1 MIALDFKQ
9 ITYLLYKR
17 FIFIIAIP
25 LFIMVIALLA
35 SLFILEPVYES
46 HATLYVINKSDVQKS
61 INYDELQVNQQLVKD
76 YRELIKSRN
85 VTKAVVDD
93 LKVNNLTPVALAKKI
108 SVNLKTDTRILQIS
122 VKDSDPVIAMKLANK
137 LSEKFVE
144 KSFSLMNVNNINIV
158 DDAELPVSPVQPRP
172 ISNSL
177 IAFLISLILVVGI
190 ILTLEY
196 LNDKIKSK
204 EDIEEYLKLNV
215 LGTIPLAKE

>member
-1 MIALDFKQ
+1 LDFKQ